1 MYEQL
6 QLLPA
11 KDFIKPLDTLFNMRV
26 PSTCQVNPTTEK
38 QTLAEVGKQIHW
50 YAECQL
56 IIVSILAINAIF
68 TIAIMTINYA
78 MQVKPLFQI
87 SGLGAR

>member
-1 MYEQL
+1 MSADYSQYISY
-6 QLLPA
+6 
-11 KDFIKPLDTLFNMRV
+11 K
-26 PSTCQVNPTTEK
+26 
-38 QTLAEVGKQIHW
+38 
-50 YAECQL
+50 CQL

-87 SGLGAR
+87 CIWGLDNKLD

>member
-38 QTLAEVGKQIHW
+38 QTLAEVGKQTHW
-50 YAECQL
+50 YAEY
-56 IIVSILAINAIF
+56 VS
-68 TIAIMTINYA
+68 
-78 MQVKPLFQI
+78 
-87 SGLGAR
+87 